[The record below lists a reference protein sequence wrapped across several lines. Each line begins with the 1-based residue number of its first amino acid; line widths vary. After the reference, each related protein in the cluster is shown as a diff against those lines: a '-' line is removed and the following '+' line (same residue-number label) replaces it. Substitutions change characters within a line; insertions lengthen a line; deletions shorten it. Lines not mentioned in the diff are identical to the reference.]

1 MFISSTMDD
10 LEEERHKIAYEV
22 MRNQNV
28 PIMAEYM
35 VNVLDPPRG
44 ALEKT
49 VDGCDGYIGVF
60 HKKWG
65 YVPEKD
71 NPDKLSIKCHRI

>member
-1 MFISSTMDD
+1 MDD

-49 VDGCDGYIGVF
+49 MVI
-60 HKKWG
+60 
-65 YVPEKD
+65 
-71 NPDKLSIKCHRI
+71 